1 MGDLWLAEIGKL
13 IMGSF
18 ECALSIIIDVKNKL
32 VIMYPV

>member
-18 ECALSIIIDVKNKL
+18 ECTLSFIIDAKDKF